1 MQNLTTFDTNK
12 YLPYSVGFDSLFDRL
27 FDMDLDSSNSY
38 PPYNI
43 SKVDENNYVIEMA
56 LAGFGKADL
65 EIELTNG
72 ELTIKSKKKDGSEK
86 NHNFIHQGISQRSF
100 VRKFTLSDEILVKN
114 AEMKDPVKTGLCVS
128 MATKI
133 KGLPSFDSGS
143 ARQLYSALDCLQCD
157 QKYKDVLRA
166 ACDAR
171 THM

>member
-56 LAGFGKADL
+56 LAGFSKSDL

-72 ELTIKSKKKDGSEK
+72 ELTIKSKKKM
-86 NHNFIHQGISQRSF
+86 SQR
-100 VRKFTLSDEILVKN
+100 
-114 AEMKDPVKTGLCVS
+114 
-128 MATKI
+128 KI
-133 KGLPSFDSGS
+133 
-143 ARQLYSALDCLQCD
+143 
-157 QKYKDVLRA
+157 
-166 ACDAR
+166 
-171 THM
+171 TI

>member
-56 LAGFGKADL
+56 LAGFGKSDL

-72 ELTIKSKKKDGSEK
+72 ELTIKSKKRDESEK
-86 NHNFIHQGISQRSF
+86 NHNLIHQL
-100 VRKFTLSDEILVKN
+100 K
-114 AEMKDPVKTGLCVS
+114 M
-128 MATKI
+128 
-133 KGLPSFDSGS
+133 
-143 ARQLYSALDCLQCD
+143 
-157 QKYKDVLRA
+157 
-166 ACDAR
+166 
-171 THM
+171 

>member
-56 LAGFGKADL
+56 LAGFSKSDL

-72 ELTIKSKKKDGSEK
+72 ELTIKSKKKM
-86 NHNFIHQGISQRSF
+86 SQR
-100 VRKFTLSDEILVKN
+100 
-114 AEMKDPVKTGLCVS
+114 KT
-128 MATKI
+128 TI
-133 KGLPSFDSGS
+133 
-143 ARQLYSALDCLQCD
+143 
-157 QKYKDVLRA
+157 
-166 ACDAR
+166 
-171 THM
+171 